1 MKRTLFALA
10 VIAYCISCNTN
21 TGTSTANAGS
31 SDAAQKNLAAAHG
44 VNAAV
49 ISGNV
54 NNLDSFIA
62 KDAVDHSGMMGD
74 IKGLDSIKAEL
85 GKIHTSSTDMKVET
99 VKEFAD
105 NDYVFQWLHF
115 TGTAATPDMGMPAGT
130 KYDMNAV
137 EVSKFNSDGKATDH
151 WEFIEPAE
159 MMKMM
164 QQQNTG
170 GMKMDT
176 TKHK

>member
-1 MKRTLFALA
+1 MT
-10 VIAYCISCNTN
+10 
-21 TGTSTANAGS
+21 
-31 SDAAQKNLAAAHG
+31 
-44 VNAAV
+44 
-49 ISGNV
+49 
-54 NNLDSFIA
+54 
-62 KDAVDHSGMMGD
+62 GD

-85 GKIHTSSTDMKVET
+85 AKVHMMSTDIKVET

-115 TGTAATPDMGMPAGT
+115 TGTAATSDMGMPVGT
-130 KYDMNAV
+130 KYEMNAM

-151 WEFIEPAE
+151 WEFMEPAE